1 MGMVENMWLECW
13 LAVYV
18 GLVGGSFEK
27 NAKHGQLWGV
37 WKSRELLWQHWCSF
51 LCWLTLGG
59 MVMEALEYLWL
70 GWCLA
75 G

>member
-37 WKSRELLWQHWCSF
+37 WKSRELL
-51 LCWLTLGG
+51 
-59 MVMEALEYLWL
+59 
-70 GWCLA
+70 
-75 G
+75 